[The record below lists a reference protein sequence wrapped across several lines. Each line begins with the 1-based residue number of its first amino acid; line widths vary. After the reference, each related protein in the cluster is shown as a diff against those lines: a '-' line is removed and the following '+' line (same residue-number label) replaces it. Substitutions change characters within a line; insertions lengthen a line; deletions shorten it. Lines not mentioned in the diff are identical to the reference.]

1 MDKSRFMR
9 TSVRAVVT
17 AALLCASQV
26 ATADRVGAPT
36 PKPTETPA
44 APAAKTPV
52 AKPPAAQ
59 PIATDA
65 AKDFIDEAKIIYR
78 VVTCGGTDQAAPAN
92 LDAKTIDAHC
102 AEMAKRYESIKK
114 RYFEPA
120 SAFFA
125 PLRPK
130 DLPTTVVYPFGGGD
144 LLSALVTYPDAREI
158 TTISLEHAGDPTRVG
173 KLDKKAKLKAALA
186 EYRNSTQ
193 GLLSLHDSTS
203 ENMRKL
209 ERGGVPG
216 QLSMHMAGMTA
227 HGYEPVSLKFLTL
240 NDDGSIRYLTQA
252 DFDALAKKIA
262 KKKRP
267 SWVDTDFSEAYSHM
281 ELQFR
286 KAGDPSAPVITHR
299 HFAWN
304 LGDKGFK
311 DSPLHKHLLAKGKVA
326 AMTKAA
332 SYLIWVSGFWAIRDY
347 LLGNMVWM
355 VSDSTGIEPK
365 AAKKAGFTQT
375 TYGTYKGAFLEE
387 AAPAVNDQ
395 MVEMWEKQPR
405 RKLPFRYGYPDN
417 EKHVHLMITAPAPAK
432 DAPKS
437 K

>member
-1 MDKSRFMR
+1 MGK
-9 TSVRAVVT
+9 VRVLVA
-17 AALLCASQV
+17 AALLCA
-26 ATADRVGAPT
+26 AGTASAEDPR
-36 PKPTETPA
+36 
-44 APAAKTPV
+44 
-52 AKPPAAQ
+52 
-59 PIATDA
+59 
-65 AKDFIDEAKIIYR
+65 DFIAEAKVIYR
-78 VVTCGGTDQAAPAN
+78 VVACGNPTEAAPTN
-92 LDAKTIDAHC
+92 LDAKVIETHC
-102 AEMAKRYESIKK
+102 ADMAKKYESIKK

-144 LLSALVTYPDAREI
+144 LLSALVTYPDARDI
-158 TTISLEHAGDPTRVG
+158 TTISLEHAGDPTRVP
-173 KLDKKAKLKAALA
+173 KLGKKAQLKQSLLDFRA
-186 EYRNSTQ
+186 SVS

-209 ERGGVPG
+209 EVGGIPG
-216 QLSMHMAGMTA
+216 QLSFHMAGLTA
-227 HGYEPVSLKFLTL
+227 HGYEPVSLKYFTL
-240 NDDGSIRYLTQA
+240 DDSGAIHYLTQTEI
-252 DFDALAKKIA
+252 DALAPKKA

-281 ELQFR
+281 ELTFR
-286 KAGDPSAPVITHR
+286 KAGDPKAPLITHR

-311 DSPLHKHLLAKGKVA
+311 DSPLEKFLKAKGKIA

-332 SYLIWVSGFWAIRDY
+332 SYLIWNSGFFGIRDY
-347 LLGNMVWM
+347 LLANMQWM

-365 AAKKAGFTQT
+365 AAKKAGFVQT

-387 AAPAVNDQ
+387 AAPGVNDQ
-395 MVEMWEKQPR
+395 MLEMWEKQPR

-417 EKHVHLMITAPAPAK
+417 DKHVHLMITAPVPPKPTAPAAK
-432 DAPKS
+432 K
-437 K
+437 

>member
-1 MDKSRFMR
+1 MK
-9 TSVRAVVT
+9 TVPI
-17 AALLCASQV
+17 AAILCLA
-26 ATADRVGAPT
+26 ATASADDGR
-36 PKPTETPA
+36 
-44 APAAKTPV
+44 
-52 AKPPAAQ
+52 
-59 PIATDA
+59 
-65 AKDFIDEAKIIYR
+65 DFIAEAKVIHR
-78 VVTCGGTDQAAPAN
+78 VVSCGNVTEAPPAN
-92 LDAKTIDAHC
+92 LDAKVIETHC
-102 AEMAKRYESIKK
+102 ADMAKRYESIKK

-144 LLSALVTYPDAREI
+144 LLSALVTYPDARDI
-158 TTISLEHAGDPTRVG
+158 TTISLEHAGDPTRVP
-173 KLDKKAKLKAALA
+173 KLVKKTQLKQSLLDFRA
-186 EYRNSTQ
+186 SVS

-209 ERGGVPG
+209 EVGGIPG
-216 QLSMHMAGMTA
+216 QLSMHMTGLTA
-227 HGYEPVSLKFLTL
+227 HGYEPVSLKYFTL
-240 NDDGSIRYLTQA
+240 NEDGTIHYLTQTEI
-252 DFDALAKKIA
+252 DALAPKKA

-267 SWVDTDFSEAYSHM
+267 SWVDTDFSEAYSNM
-281 ELQFR
+281 ELTFR
-286 KAGDPSAPVITHR
+286 KAGDAKAPVITHR

-311 DSPLHKHLLAKGKVA
+311 GSTLEKHLLAKGKIV

-332 SYLIWVSGFWAIRDY
+332 SYLIWNSGFFGIRDF
-347 LLGNMVWM
+347 LLANMAWM

-365 AAKKAGFTQT
+365 AAKKAGFVQT

-387 AAPAVNDQ
+387 AAPGVNEQ
-395 MVEMWEKQPR
+395 MLEMWEKQPR

-432 DAPKS
+432 PAPAAAK